1 MRYDIIL
8 ANSKLAGYAQQNGN
22 LDDQSEFT
30 LILKSGLTDQKLHVD
45 RVFTPVTE
53 VDIGL

>member
-8 ANSKLAGYAQQNGN
+8 ANSKLAGYSQQNGN

-30 LILKSGLTDQKLHVD
+30 FILKSGLTDQKLHVD